1 MRQGRTLV
9 TYFDTGQSTIPPT
22 IAEIG
27 PYANVAKPV
36 ATELAMASWNQ

>member
-1 MRQGRTLV
+1 V
-9 TYFDTGQSTIPPT
+9 TYFDSGQSSIPPT

-36 ATELAMASWNQ
+36 AIELAAAPWN